1 MKKSLVILIT
11 ILLSAVIYGCSSS
24 SEAENADNNTED
36 KPTLTLGQTNWTSTI
51 VPTQIVKQI
60 LEDMGYNVEVQDAE
74 LGAVY
79 TGLST
84 ADVDIF
90 MDSWS
95 PQQDQYME
103 EYSDSIERISAS
115 YEDAGAGMVVP
126 EYMEDINDVGDLK
139 GREDIVNNE
148 ILAISE
154 ADPAMEDLQ
163 DIIDAYDLDME
174 MVNSSEGAMLAA
186 AEAKI
191 EEQEPVVLYGWEPH
205 SMFQQL
211 DLKIL
216 TNEKVPEI
224 YGDTSIHVTV
234 QNGLQEKA
242 PEAYNF
248 LSNWSI
254 SIDDMTEMIT
264 KIDDGQN
271 SEDVAQTWIENNQD
285 EIDNMKSN

>member
-1 MKKSLVILIT
+1 MKKSFAILLT
-11 ILLSAVIYGCSSS
+11 ILFSIVIYGCSSNNEVDS
-24 SEAENADNNTED
+24 SDSNTEN

-51 VPTQIVKQI
+51 VPTEIVKQI
-60 LEDMGYNVEVQDAE
+60 LENMGYNVEVSEAE

-84 ADVDIF
+84 GDVDIF

-115 YEDAGAGMVVP
+115 YEDADAGMVVP

-139 GREDIVNNE
+139 GQEDMVNNE
-148 ILAISE
+148 IFAISE

-186 AEAKI
+186 AEDKI
-191 EEQEPVVLYGWEPH
+191 EAQEPVVLYGWEPH

-224 YGDTSIHVTV
+224 YGDTSVHVTV
-234 QNGLQEKA
+234 QDGLQEKA
-242 PEAYNF
+242 PEAYN
-248 LSNWSI
+248 LLNNWSI
-254 SIDDMTEMIT
+254 SIDDMEEMIT
-264 KIDDGQN
+264 EIDNGQN
-271 SEDVAQTWIENNQD
+271 AEDVAQNWIDNNQN
-285 EIDNMKSN
+285 EIDNMKSD